1 MGLTS
6 EQIVDLAHE
15 MARHAERI
23 ARRMH
28 EGVSAQDIERL
39 QHWRDVIAQQVTPQ
53 CVAVQELDAVIDAA
67 PKVADLQDT
76 ERVAVSTLR
85 IALILA
91 AAAGALLEVGRKFY
105 FEELLGE

>member
-6 EQIVDLAHE
+6 KQIVDLAHE
-15 MARHAERI
+15 MARHAEQI

-39 QHWRDVIAQQVTPQ
+39 QHWRDVIAQQVMSQ

-67 PKVADLQDT
+67 PKIADLRDT
-76 ERVAVSTLR
+76 ERVATSTLR
-85 IALILA
+85 IALIVA
-91 AAAGALLEVGRKFY
+91 VAAGALLEVGRVFSLV
-105 FEELLGE
+105 ELFHE